1 MPNVGLPELQIAA
14 VVALLTV
21 MPVAVVVWIALKL
34 RSSQH
39 EQRAIRERLDQLEQ
53 RKSSTS

>member
-14 VVALLTV
+14 VVTLLTV
-21 MPVAVVVWIALKL
+21 IPIAAVVWIALKL
-34 RSSQH
+34 RGSQH